1 LFRQSWLNRCF
12 LLACLLLP
20 AAVLADSFFSE
31 DAASA
36 EAIRIGTGDPLAG
49 KKKVKSENCQEC
61 HGANG
66 ISSSPSFPKLA
77 GQYADYI
84 VKQLR
89 DFQSGRRKH
98 PVMTAMADGL
108 TEDDLLDIAAYFSS
122 NPIMQGEGAGSSP
135 LAMDIF
141 TRGDLARNI
150 LPCQSCHGEAGKG
163 KSTPTETRP
172 VIGGQHRNYLREQ
185 LRNWRSGE
193 RSNSPDGVMN
203 IIAKSLSDT
212 EIDALSNYIS
222 GL

>member
-1 LFRQSWLNRCF
+1 MLYQSWVKRCV
-12 LLACLLLP
+12 LIACLIIP
-20 AAVLADSFFSE
+20 AIVYADAPSFE
-31 DAASA
+31 DNASA
-36 EAIRIGTGDPLAG
+36 YELRIGTGDPASG
-49 KKKVKSENCQEC
+49 KKKVQSENCQEC
-61 HGANG
+61 HGING
-66 ISSSPSFPKLA
+66 ISSSPTFPKLA
-77 GQYADYI
+77 GQYAEYI
-84 VKQLR
+84 VKQLK

-108 TEDDLLDIAAYFSS
+108 TEDDVLDIAAYFASH
-122 NPIMQGEGAGSSP
+122 PIMQGDGTGNSQ
-135 LAMDIF
+135 LARDIF

-163 KSTPTETRP
+163 KSTATETRP

-185 LRNWRSGE
+185 LRNWRSGA

-212 EIDALSNYIS
+212 EIEALSNYIS